1 MSSNRFQSSYFVK
14 PGLLLAALLAVA
26 ISGNAQ
32 AVDNPLTVLLNG
44 NERFV
49 KGQLQAKD
57 YLAERP
63 QLLQGQQPY
72 AIVLACADSRVA
84 PEIVFDES
92 LGKLFVV
99 RTAGHVVNPVVLGS
113 IEYAVERLHVK
124 LLFLLGHEG
133 CDTVKTTISSSEA
146 PPNIRALLSRIKPA
160 VDKVLAE
167 GVPESGWLK
176 AAVKENVRYQ
186 MQKSI
191 FESEMLSDFVHQKK
205 LLLAGGVYSLKTGA
219 VELVVTDLAVE
230 RSDPKKGNDPH
241 HTFATGTEPAKSS
254 KHPAESQRNQ
264 HTESKPGN
272 PAEQSE
278 KITQTPVTKRSA
290 FEQNLRLAYEK
301 KLDVVIRKT
310 TLMRDEHDRC
320 ATDDC
325 RKIAAGEAVKL
336 DSPLVL
342 NVMGRPQLKVRYKG
356 KPHYILAEADTITF
370 VEN

>member
-1 MSSNRFQSSYFVK
+1 M
-14 PGLLLAALLAVA
+14 LLAVA
-26 ISGNAQ
+26 VSGKAQ
-32 AVDNPLTVLLNG
+32 AVDNPLSVLLSG

-72 AIVLACADSRVA
+72 AIVLTCADARVA

-99 RTAGHVVNPVVLGS
+99 RTAGHVVDPVALGS
-113 IEYAVERLHVK
+113 IEYAVEHLRVK
-124 LLFLLGHEG
+124 LLFVLGHEG
-133 CDTVKTTISSSEA
+133 CDTVKATISGSAA
-146 PPNIRALLSRIKPA
+146 PPNIRALLRRIKPA

-176 AAVKENVRYQ
+176 ATVKENVRYQ

-191 FESEMLSDFVHQKK
+191 FESEVLSDFVHQKK
-205 LLLAGGVYSLKTGA
+205 LSLAGGVYSLKTGV

-230 RSDPKKGNDPH
+230 RIGPRKETDPH
-241 HTFATGTEPAKSS
+241 HASATGAEPAESPG
-254 KHPAESQRNQ
+254 HPAESQRKQ
-264 HTESKPGN
+264 R
-272 PAEQSE
+272 AEGEHGHAVEQTE
-278 KITQTPVTKRSA
+278 KITQTPATKRSG

-356 KPHYILAEADTITF
+356 KPYYILAEADIIAF
-370 VEN
+370 VGN